1 MLLEAMA
8 CGTPCIA
15 ADCQSGPRE
24 IFVTGTYVLGHLAYV
39 EYTPY
44 GILISVYGYWE
55 FNAEAPLTNAEEQL
69 ISIVLS
75 LLSDDALRV
84 HYTNMGLECV

>member
-69 ISIVLS
+69 VSAVLS